1 MFKIKIENFF
11 FLGKDPYSFTRSYSE
26 NKFLQ
31 GFGSILKDNFIEIK
45 KKNSE
50 NVFLFCRN
58 FRGGPRIYM
67 YVQEENPGVI
77 VLRSLVFS
85 KQSLN
90 K

>member
-1 MFKIKIENFF
+1 MSCPSKLAQNPKLFFSVFKIKIENFF

-58 FRGGPRIYM
+58 SEAD
-67 YVQEENPGVI
+67 QEYTCM
-77 VLRSLVFS
+77 
-85 KQSLN
+85 
-90 K
+90 

>member
-1 MFKIKIENFF
+1 MFKLKIDKIF
-11 FLGKDPYSFTRSYSE
+11 FLGKDPNSFTLSYSE

-31 GFGSILKDNFIEIK
+31 DFGSIFKDNFIEIE

-50 NVFLFCRN
+50 AVILFAVI
-58 FRGGPRIYM
+58 FRGGSRIYM

>member
-11 FLGKDPYSFTRSYSE
+11 FLGKDPYSFTLSYSE

-31 GFGSILKDNFIEIK
+31 GFGSIFKDNFIEIK

-50 NVFLFCRN
+50 TVFLFCRN

-67 YVQEENPGVI
+67 YAEENPGVSF
-77 VLRSLVFS
+77 VRSICLSLAMS
-85 KQSLN
+85 K
-90 K
+90 